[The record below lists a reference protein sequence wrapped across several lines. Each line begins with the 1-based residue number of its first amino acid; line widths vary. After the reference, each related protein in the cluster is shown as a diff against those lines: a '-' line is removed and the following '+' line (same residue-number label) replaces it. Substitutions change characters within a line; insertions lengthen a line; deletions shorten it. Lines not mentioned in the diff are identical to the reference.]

1 MGRKRILP
9 EHIKSIQTS
18 FDDLSGRLEDKSESL
33 IESSATPN
41 FSSATNEVKT
51 LAKDL
56 VPIIQSFD
64 EYLNAVADEFSRVD
78 NEMGRVIDG
87 GMLQQFANNKS
98 ETEMLDKQHISQ
110 KNIDF
115 YNSQFNDFPA

>member
-9 EHIKSIQTS
+9 EHIRSIQTS

-33 IESSATPN
+33 IESSAAQN

-78 NEMGRVIDG
+78 NEMGHVIDG

-98 ETEMLDKQHISQ
+98 ETEMLDKQYISQ